1 MTVISPCIS
10 VCRIN
15 QQSRLC
21 EGCRRSM
28 AEIAAWL
35 EYSDDQKRAIIA
47 ELPSRDPYDAK
58 QPST

>member
-15 QQSRLC
+15 PRTRLC
-21 EGCRRSM
+21 EGCRRTM

-35 EYSDDQKRAIIA
+35 DYSDDEKRAIIA
-47 ELPSRDPYDAK
+47 ELPTRDPLAANA
-58 QPST
+58 STD

>member
-15 QQSRLC
+15 PRTRLC
-21 EGCRRSM
+21 EGCHRTM

-35 EYSDDQKRAIIA
+35 DYSDDQKRAIIA
-47 ELPSRDPYDAK
+47 ELPSRDPYGDKA
-58 QPST
+58 TAD